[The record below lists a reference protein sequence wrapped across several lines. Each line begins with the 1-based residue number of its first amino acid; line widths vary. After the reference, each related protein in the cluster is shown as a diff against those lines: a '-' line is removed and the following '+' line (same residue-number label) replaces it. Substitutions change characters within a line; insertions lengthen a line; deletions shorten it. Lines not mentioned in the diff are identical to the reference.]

1 MEEVFK
7 LVNPMTSTIF
17 WQIVAF
23 LILWAIL
30 FRFVLKPVRGV
41 IENREKKIR
50 ESIDGAERAREAADR
65 LLEEH
70 KRQLAEAQADAQRI
84 MEQSREIAE
93 NVKKEM
99 LARAQDESR
108 EMLERAKEEI
118 RREKEKV
125 LTELQ
130 EKVIDLTLLT
140 TERVIKKSLT
150 LEDHLDLVRDALSEV
165 SLDK

>member
-1 MEEVFK
+1 MS
-7 LVNPMTSTIF
+7 STIF

-50 ESIDGAERAREAADR
+50 ESIDKAERAREAADR

-70 KRQLAEAQADAQRI
+70 KRQLAEARADAQRI
-84 MEQSREIAE
+84 MEQSRQMAE
-93 NVKKEM
+93 NVRKEM

-118 RREKEKV
+118 RREKEKA
-125 LTELQ
+125 LMELQ

-140 TERVIKKSLT
+140 TERVIKKSLA
-150 LEDHLDLVRDALSEV
+150 LEDHIDLVKDALSEV